1 MTKMK
6 LVLTT
11 AALIAVLP
19 VAAMAAGENNVGS
32 CGWGSKVFAGQRG
45 IFPQVGATLTN
56 GTSGNQTFAITSGTS
71 GCTQDGAVSSNW
83 KTAMYIDGNKS
94 KLAQDMSK
102 GSGESLES
110 LAQLLGVKDADKVAF
125 YRATKENF
133 AKIFATE
140 QATADD
146 IASGLKQ
153 VLAADSTLAQY
164 TAAI

>member
-11 AALIAVLP
+11 AAMIAIIP
-19 VAAMAAGENNVGS
+19 MTAMAAGENNVGS
-32 CGWGSKVFAGQRG
+32 CGWGSKVWAGQRG
-45 IFPQVGATLTN
+45 IVPQIGATSTN
-56 GTSGNQTFAITSGTS
+56 GTSGNQTFAISSGTS

-110 LAQLLGVKDADKVAF
+110 LAQLIGVKDADKVAF

-133 AKIFATE
+133 AQIFVSE
-140 QATADD
+140 QASAEQ
-146 IASGLKQ
+146 IASALKQ
-153 VLAADSTLAQY
+153 VMAADSTLAQY

>member
-6 LVLTT
+6 LVLT
-11 AALIAVLP
+11 AAVMIAVLP
-19 VAAMAAGENNVGS
+19 MAAMAAGENNVGS
-32 CGWGSKVFAGQRG
+32 CGWGSKVFAGQKG
-45 IFPQVGATLTN
+45 LFPQIGATSTN

-102 GSGESLES
+102 GSGESLAS
-110 LAQLLGVKDADKVAF
+110 LAQLIGVKDADKVAF

-133 AKIFATE
+133 AQIFVSE
-140 QATADD
+140 QASADQ
-146 IASGLKQ
+146 IAAGLKQ

>member
-1 MTKMK
+1 MTKIK

-11 AALIAVLP
+11 AAMIAIIP
-19 VAAMAAGENNVGS
+19 MTAMAAGENNVGS
-32 CGWGSKVFAGQRG
+32 CGWGSKVWAGQRG
-45 IFPQVGATLTN
+45 LVPQIGATSTN

-110 LAQLLGVKDADKVAF
+110 LAQLIGVKDADKVAF

-133 AKIFATE
+133 AQIFVSE
-140 QATADD
+140 QASADQ
-146 IASGLKQ
+146 IASALKQ
-153 VLAADSTLAQY
+153 VMAADSTLAQY

>member
-1 MTKMK
+1 MTKLK

-11 AALIAVLP
+11 AAMIAVIP
-19 VAAMAAGENNVGS
+19 MAAMAAGENNVGS
-32 CGWGSKVFAGQRG
+32 CGWGSKVFAGQKG
-45 IFPQVGATLTN
+45 VVPQIGATFTN

-83 KTAMYIDGNKS
+83 KTAMFIDGNKS

-110 LAQLLGVKDADKVAF
+110 LAQLIGVKDADKAAF
-125 YRATKENF
+125 NRATKENF
-133 AKIFATE
+133 AKIFVGE
-140 QATADD
+140 QASAEQ
-146 IASGLKQ
+146 IALGLKQ

-164 TAAI
+164 TVSI

>member
-1 MTKMK
+1 MTKIK

-11 AALIAVLP
+11 AAMIAIIP
-19 VAAMAAGENNVGS
+19 MTAMAAGENNVGS
-32 CGWGSKVFAGQRG
+32 CGWGSKVWAGQRG
-45 IFPQVGATLTN
+45 LVPQIGATSTN

-71 GCTQDGAVSSNW
+71 GCTQDGAVTSNW

-110 LAQLLGVKDADKVAF
+110 LAQLIGVKDADKVAF

-133 AKIFATE
+133 AQIFVSE
-140 QATADD
+140 QASADQ
-146 IASGLKQ
+146 IASALKQ
-153 VLAADSTLAQY
+153 VMAADSTLAQY

>member
-1 MTKMK
+1 MTKIK

-11 AALIAVLP
+11 AAMIAVIP
-19 VAAMAAGENNVGS
+19 MAAMAAGENNVGS

-45 IFPQVGATLTN
+45 VAPQVLAATTN
-56 GTSGNQTFAITSGTS
+56 GTSGNQTFGVTFGTS
-71 GCTQDGAVSSNW
+71 GCTQDGAVSSTW

-94 KLAQDMSK
+94 KLAMDMSK

-110 LAQLLGVKDADKVAF
+110 LAQLIGVKEADKAAF

-133 AKIFATE
+133 AQIFSSE
-140 QATADD
+140 QASADQ
-146 IASGLKQ
+146 IAVALKQ
-153 VLAADSTLAQY
+153 VLAADSTLSQY

>member
-11 AALIAVLP
+11 AAMIAVIP
-19 VAAMAAGENNVGS
+19 MAAMAAGENNVGS
-32 CGWGSKVFAGQRG
+32 CGWGSKVFTGQRG
-45 IFPQVGATLTN
+45 VAPQVLAATTN

-71 GCTQDGAVSSNW
+71 GCSQDGAVSSNW

-110 LAQLLGVKDADKVAF
+110 LAQLIGVKDADKVAF

-133 AKIFATE
+133 AQIFVSD
-140 QATADD
+140 QASADQ
-146 IASGLKQ
+146 IAAGLKQ
-153 VLAADSTLAQY
+153 VLAADSSLAQY
-164 TAAI
+164 TANI

>member
-1 MTKMK
+1 
-6 LVLTT
+6 
-11 AALIAVLP
+11 
-19 VAAMAAGENNVGS
+19 VGS
-32 CGWGSKVFAGQRG
+32 CGWGSKVWAGQRG
-45 IFPQVGATLTN
+45 LVPQIGATSTN

-110 LAQLLGVKDADKVAF
+110 LAQLIGVKDADKVAF

-133 AKIFATE
+133 AQIFVSE
-140 QATADD
+140 QASADQ
-146 IASGLKQ
+146 IASALKQ
-153 VLAADSTLAQY
+153 VMAADSTLAQY